1 MKKYV
6 IRTGVGEAFNA
17 ASKARRDAEAIAREA
32 GYEVFEFHGKRTGD
46 GSLRAAAHLALDG
59 WQNWRRLLKTAEP
72 GDLVLVL
79 YPHYPVK
86 SAFLMKQMISAGQR
100 KGVRF
105 IALVH
110 DLDSLRGLFGRA
122 AEYSD
127 GQVLPRFD
135 AVICHNEKMKAALK
149 EKGLPPE
156 RMVSLDVFDYLSSQT
171 PAPHDRKDGIAVAGN
186 LSPEKSG
193 YLLSWL
199 SSEEGFSSEE
209 ELSSAE
215 ELPIHLYGKGLE
227 GERLPKRVCLHG
239 PVSPEELP
247 ETLCGGFGLVWDGP
261 SAKGCDGKSGN
272 YLRWNNPHKLSLYLA
287 SGLPVIL
294 PYEYAGD
301 GYVVG
306 IINSYVNSDTEQHC
320 NIRRITSRVY
330 NDMLSD
336 GLFAEGTEFQDP
348 RTRTVM
354 VESAQ
359 PAVDEPVVTALPSTL
374 QTPAPEDTWLCP
386 NCGQTGN
393 FGNFCFNCG
402 AAKPA
407 DDANAEWTC
416 SECGQAGNTGN
427 FCFNCGTPR
436 PGEGEPAAEP

>member
-1 MKKYV
+1 MKRADAKEKKMGKRILFLILLTVLLVCPLVSGAETVTADSRIVALHSHFECGCDVMKDGVMISEYGLVTKSNALYCATHGKKYTN
-6 IRTGVGEAFNA
+6 ITFYF
-17 ASKARRDAEAIAREA
+17 
-32 GYEVFEFHGKRTGD
+32 GYVGD
-46 GSLRAAAHLALDG
+46 GKAVYQYEGEFKAHAYETFEGGYNQENDIGYVKFFEPVGDETG
-59 WQNWRRLLKTAEP
+59 WYAIKAPSDQ
-72 GDLVLVL
+72 DL
-79 YPHYPVK
+79 
-86 SAFLMKQMISAGQR
+86 SG
-100 KGVRF
+100 
-105 IALVH
+105 
-110 DLDSLRGLFGRA
+110 
-122 AEYSD
+122 
-127 GQVLPRFD
+127 
-135 AVICHNEKMKAALK
+135 AALSYRINRITGT
-149 EKGLPPE
+149 E
-156 RMVSLDVFDYLSSQT
+156 
-171 PAPHDRKDGIAVAGN
+171 DRPIPTFTITDKKFVYIPYTEGI
-186 LSPEKSG
+186 
-193 YLLSWL
+193 
-199 SSEEGFSSEE
+199 
-209 ELSSAE
+209 
-215 ELPIHLYGKGLE
+215 
-227 GERLPKRVCLHG
+227 
-239 PVSPEELP
+239 
-247 ETLCGGFGLVWDGP
+247 
-261 SAKGCDGKSGN
+261 
-272 YLRWNNPHKLSLYLA
+272 A

-374 QTPAPEDTWLCP
+374 QTPAPEDTWICP